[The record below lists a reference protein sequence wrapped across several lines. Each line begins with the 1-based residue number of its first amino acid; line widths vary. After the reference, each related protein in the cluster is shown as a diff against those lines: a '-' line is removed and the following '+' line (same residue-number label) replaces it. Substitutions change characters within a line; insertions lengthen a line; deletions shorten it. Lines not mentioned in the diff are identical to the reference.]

1 MDDRESVVYAEPMG
15 LMDSLKQLLTG
26 EVEAAGELKENLERS
41 WSADLDRK
49 EAELHATPSEKI
61 DSLQDRIEQNSSFF
75 GELRARM
82 AETGPIPQVDDTDT
96 PPEPRH

>member
-1 MDDRESVVYAEPMG
+1 MG

-26 EVEAAGELKENLERS
+26 EVEAARELKDDLESS

-49 EAELHATPSEKI
+49 EADLRATPSEKI
-61 DSLQDRIEQNSSFF
+61 ESLQDRIDQNSSFF

-82 AETGPIPQVDDTDT
+82 AETGPIPQIDGDT
-96 PPEPRH
+96 PPDARRR